1 MKKFSLLLTMAALMV
16 SSSVFAGSIDY
27 LSNQSAK
34 YCMNTAATAR
44 TDGADIVAYNP
55 AGTAL
60 MGQGFFIDVSNQTL
74 FKPYK
79 QDVDV
84 TIGGTPTLSESYKQD
99 TPTWILPNVY
109 LAYNFGQMGMGKLAV
124 FGELGIVAGGGSL
137 EWDGSAGVMAAGFQI
152 AQTVASIA
160 GGSGRPTATDTT
172 VKGSSVYY
180 KAGLGASYAFLD
192 DMLSVSAG
200 VRYVYADR
208 SGALDGRLSMISTTV
223 GPYTVDIDSEWEYT
237 AKGYTP
243 VFGLAVKPMKELT
256 LAARFEMETDLEF
269 KYEQKK
275 NNVNVTSSNPTL
287 QGALNSGGLPTA
299 VAALL
304 NKDGAKANQ
313 NLPQIL
319 SLGAEYLVMP
329 ELTVGLTGTIY
340 WINKADMEGYEDY
353 FDTGYEVAV
362 GATYQVMNELKVGA
376 SVMYTSQSAKDELLT
391 DKSQLITVSG
401 NPVLD
406 SWFFGVGASYTVIPN
421 LDLTLALSWVHYVPE
436 DADVT
441 LATGVVESVSYK
453 KDIYNIALGA
463 SYKM

>member
-1 MKKFSLLLTMAALMV
+1 
-16 SSSVFAGSIDY
+16 
-27 LSNQSAK
+27 
-34 YCMNTAATAR
+34 
-44 TDGADIVAYNP
+44 
-55 AGTAL
+55 

-137 EWDGSAGVMAAGFQI
+137 EWDGTAGVVAAGF
-152 AQTVASIA
+152 
-160 GGSGRPTATDTT
+160 TDTK

-208 SGALDGRLSMISTTV
+208 SGALDGKLRMFSMGNGS
-223 GPYTVDIDSEWEYT
+223 YTVDIDSEWDYT

-243 VFGLAVKPMKELT
+243 VFGLDVKPMKELT
-256 LAARFEMETDLEF
+256 LAARFEMETKLEF
-269 KYEQKK
+269 EYEQKK
-275 NNVNVTSSNPTL
+275 NNVNVTS
-287 QGALNSGGLPTA
+287 
-299 VAALL
+299 VADML
-304 NKDGAKANQ
+304 NKDGVKANQ

-353 FDTGYEVAV
+353 FNTGYEVAV
-362 GATYQVMNELKVGA
+362 GATYKVMNELKVGA
-376 SVMYTSQSAKDELLT
+376 SVMYTDQGAKDELLEST
-391 DKSQLITVSG
+391 DNINTVSG

-406 SWFFGVGASYTVIPN
+406 SWFFGLGATYTVIPN
-421 LDLTLALSWVHYVPE
+421 LDLTLALSWVHYLPE
-436 DADVT
+436 DVT
-441 LATGVVESVSYK
+441 TAGGLDISYK

>member
-1 MKKFSLLLTMAALMV
+1 MKKSSILLTMAALLV
-16 SSSVFAGSIDY
+16 SSSLFAGSIDY

-223 GPYTVDIDSEWEYT
+223 GAYTVDVDSEWDYT

-243 VFGLAVKPMKELT
+243 VFGLDVKPMKELT
-256 LAARFEMETDLEF
+256 LAARFEMETKLEF
-269 KYEQKK
+269 EYEQKK
-275 NNVNVTSSNPTL
+275 NTVTNSLANPL
-287 QGALNSGGLPTA
+287 LNAG
-299 VAALL
+299 VATML
-304 NKDGAKANQ
+304 NKDGVKANQ

-353 FDTGYEVAV
+353 FNTGYEVAL
-362 GATYQVMNELKVGA
+362 GATYKVMNELKVGG

>member
-1 MKKFSLLLTMAALMV
+1 
-16 SSSVFAGSIDY
+16 
-27 LSNQSAK
+27 
-34 YCMNTAATAR
+34 
-44 TDGADIVAYNP
+44 
-55 AGTAL
+55 
-60 MGQGFFIDVSNQTL
+60 VSNQTL

-79 QDVDV
+79 QDSKV
-84 TIGGTPTLSESYKQD
+84 TTTLATLIDESYSQD

-124 FGELGIVAGGGSL
+124 YGELGIVAGGGSL
-137 EWDGSAGVMAAGFQI
+137 EWDGTAGVMAAGFSI
-152 AQTVASIA
+152 ASTVASA
-160 GGSGRPTATDTT
+160 VGGNGWPTATDVT
-172 VKGSSVYY
+172 VEGSSVYY
-180 KAGLGASYAFLD
+180 KAGAGVSYSFLE
-192 DMLSVSAG
+192 DMVSVSAG

-208 SGALDGRLSMISTTV
+208 SGALDGRLSMISTVSAV
-223 GPYTVDIDSEWEYT
+223 GAYTVDVDSEWDYT

-256 LAARFEMETDLEF
+256 LAARFEMETKLEF
-269 KYEQKK
+269 EYEQKK
-275 NNVNVTSSNPTL
+275 NTVTNSLANSLLNAGVNA
-287 QGALNSGGLPTA
+287 G
-299 VAALL
+299 VATML
-304 NKDGAKANQ
+304 NKDGVKANQ

-340 WINKADMEGYEDY
+340 WMNKADMEGYEDY
-353 FDTGYEVAV
+353 FNTGYEVAL
-362 GATYQVMNELKVGA
+362 GATYKVMNELKVGG

-453 KDIYNIALGA
+453 KDVYNIALGA
-463 SYKM
+463 SYRM

>member
-1 MKKFSLLLTMAALMV
+1 
-16 SSSVFAGSIDY
+16 
-27 LSNQSAK
+27 
-34 YCMNTAATAR
+34 
-44 TDGADIVAYNP
+44 
-55 AGTAL
+55 
-60 MGQGFFIDVSNQTL
+60 
-74 FKPYK
+74 
-79 QDVDV
+79 
-84 TIGGTPTLSESYKQD
+84 
-99 TPTWILPNVY
+99 
-109 LAYNFGQMGMGKLAV
+109 MGKLAV

-160 GGSGRPTATDTT
+160 RGSGRPTATDTT

-223 GPYTVDIDSEWEYT
+223 GAYTVDIDSEWEYT